1 MFVLSLCSRVCL
13 QTNLLKDIKSYLKAA
28 ANRESELLKKHQEL
42 EEKVGVFGILV
53 FVVVVVVV
61 VSPTN

>member
-53 FVVVVVVV
+53 FVVVVVV
-61 VSPTN
+61 SPTN

>member
-1 MFVLSLCSRVCL
+1 MCL

-53 FVVVVVVV
+53 CLFFVVV